1 MTSDSARR
9 SATSAVVHVLTDG
22 YADMSPHPWS
32 VASTVTYTRDGD
44 THVIVD
50 PGLVRGPNTIIDPL
64 RELGVQPD
72 DITDIVFSHHHPDH
86 TVNAALFPK
95 ARMHDHM
102 AIYRGDTWL
111 SRPAEGFEISSS
123 IRLIETPGHTP
134 QDITTLVET
143 EEGTVALT
151 HLWWFQAGP
160 PEDPLAT
167 DGAALHA
174 GRERVLDIAPALV
187 IPGHGASF
195 VPDSST
201 PR

>member
-1 MTSDSARR
+1 MTPDSAPPPAS
-9 SATSAVVHVLTDG
+9 SAAVHVLTHG
-22 YADMSPHPWS
+22 YADMSPTPWS
-32 VASTVTYTRDGD
+32 VASTVTYIRDGD

-50 PGLVRGPNTIIDPL
+50 PGLVSGPNSILDPL
-64 RELGVQPD
+64 RELGVRPE
-72 DITDIVFSHHHPDH
+72 DITDIIFSHHHPDH
-86 TVNAALFPK
+86 TVNAALFPQ

-102 AIYRGDTWL
+102 AIYRNDTWL

-123 IRLIETPGHTP
+123 IRLLETPGHTP

-143 EEGTVALT
+143 AEDTVALS

-167 DGAALHA
+167 DGAALRA
-174 GRERVLDIAPALV
+174 GRERVLDLATLI
-187 IPGHGASF
+187 IPGHGAPF
-195 VPDSST
+195 VPDAST

>member
-1 MTSDSARR
+1 MTTDSSRPP
-9 SATSAVVHVLTDG
+9 STSAEVHVLTDG
-22 YADMSPHPWS
+22 YADMSPTPWS
-32 VASTVTYTRDGD
+32 VASTVTYVRDGD
-44 THVIVD
+44 THLIVD
-50 PGLVRGPNTIIDPL
+50 PGLVRGRSSILDPL
-64 RELGVQPD
+64 RDLGVAPE

-86 TVNAALFPK
+86 TVNAALFPR

-102 AIYRGDTWL
+102 AIYRDDTWL
-111 SRPAEGFEISSS
+111 SRPAEGFEISGS

-134 QDITTLVET
+134 QDITTLVDT
-143 EEGTVALT
+143 AEGTVALT

-167 DGAALHA
+167 DGAALRA
-174 GRERVLDIAPALV
+174 GRERVLDIATLI

-195 VPDSST
+195 VPDAST